1 MADEKKSPAHD
12 TLNAPNEAAHRAA
25 LAAATGA
32 APEAPAVPPTPD
44 PRWGVEGCCV
54 REFWAV
60 IERDASLVRGRN
72 VLRTAKLDTGIY
84 EVFFTGEVSNGA
96 FVATI
101 GRPGIATEPPGE
113 ITVALRCCPGLNPW
127 TPFADNKGV
136 WIQTFDSTG
145 KPADRSF
152 HLIVLTQ

>member
-1 MADEKKSPAHD
+1 MADEKKSTTAN
-12 TLNAPNEAAHRAA
+12 TLNAPDEAALKKA
-25 LAAATGA
+25 LVPAVGKA
-32 APEAPAVPPTPD
+32 AVPPTPD

-60 IERDASLVRGRN
+60 IERDGTLVRGRN
-72 VLRTAKLDTGIY
+72 VLRTAQLTTGIY

-113 ITVALRCCPGLNPW
+113 ITVALRCCPGVNPW

-145 KPADRSF
+145 QPSDRSF